1 MWFFTPRYLKH
12 GRLLLK
18 GVDRF
23 INYKRDILP
32 AESLEK
38 IVALRNELKDQLKK
52 RNKDRVEALHDE
64 INNACQRSLP
74 NLKNSEIGENVE
86 VFFVAIVVALGIRA
100 YIAQPF
106 QIPTGSMQPTLNG
119 INTGPLEEG
128 GVPSMPMR
136 FVDWLG
142 GRSHIDI
149 TAPKDG
155 WLRRSEPLT
164 ERTWN
169 VSIWPPA
176 LSILTPHTLLHYDD
190 GTTVVVKGPKDKVLS
205 ELGLGAALGLPF
217 QRTGAMGP
225 DMREINRYYPEAAQG
240 PIVLKKGQQLAE
252 GVIDWG
258 DHVLVNKMAYHFRKP
273 DRGEVFVFT
282 TKNIDAI
289 GVPPEQGSQHYIK
302 RLVGVPGD
310 ELEQRTP
317 QLLVNGQPAEELGI
331 QKVASA
337 QDGYRGYGAFQ
348 SLPYLHADDRV
359 KLGPEQ
365 YWAMGDNSYNSS
377 DSRYWGHVPQRNL
390 VGPGLFCYLPF
401 NKHWG
406 PIR

>member
-1 MWFFTPRYLKH
+1 MWIFTPRYLKH
-12 GRLLLK
+12 GKLLLK

-38 IVALRNELKDQLKK
+38 IGALRDELKACLKK
-52 RNKDRVEALHDE
+52 KNKERIEALHDE

-119 INTGPLEEG
+119 INCSPLEEG
-128 GVPSMPMR
+128 GVPSAPVR
-136 FVDWLG
+136 FLDWLG
-142 GRSHIDI
+142 GRSHISVV
-149 TAPKDG
+149 APKDG
-155 WLRRSEPLT
+155 WLRKREPIT

-169 VSIWPPA
+169 VSLWPPA
-176 LSILTPHTLLHYDD
+176 LSILTPHTVLHYDD
-190 GTTVVVKGPKDKVLS
+190 GATVVIKGPKDKVLS
-205 ELGLGAALGLPF
+205 EMGLGTALDLPF
-217 QRTGAMGP
+217 TRYGASGP
-225 DMREINRYYPEAAQG
+225 DMKEISRYFPEAAQG
-240 PIVLKKGQQLAE
+240 PIVLKKGQVIAQ

-258 DHVLVNKMAYHFRKP
+258 DHVLVNKMAYHFRQP
-273 DRGEVFVFT
+273 VRGEVFVFT
-282 TKNIDAI
+282 TKNIDGI
-289 GVPPEQGSQHYIK
+289 GVPAEQGSQHYIK

-310 ELEQRTP
+310 ELEQKTP
-317 QLLVNGQPAEELGI
+317 ELWINGKQAEEAGI
-331 QKVASA
+331 KRVASA
-337 QDGYRGYGAFQ
+337 QAPYRGYGAYQ
-348 SLPYLHADDRV
+348 PLQYLHPGDKV
-359 KLGPEQ
+359 KLGKEE

-401 NKHWG
+401 TKHWG